1 MDNNFKSDNKIGNPE
16 KNIESLRL
24 ELAEKVRLSLEKYKD
39 EIEDFSLLTTS
50 KKANGGFPTNEQL
63 PPVQYSSSY
72 ASDYEFH
79 GLPRERGYLQEGK
92 SGYVLDTK
100 NSFYT
105 FVGPLGRALH
115 TPDRP
120 GNGLFI
126 TLKGEK
132 GKKLSDELVGS
143 IKELLD
149 TLVPYEE
156 GKKSED
162 MKNIIKEALPV
173 LEAFEGLGR
182 RFPGNGRIS
191 VASMIEEYKEVLEE
205 LDSRV
210 SVDD

>member
-1 MDNNFKSDNKIGNPE
+1 MDNHFRPDNKPENPSN
-16 KNIESLRL
+16 NIESLRAK
-24 ELAEKVRLSLEKYKD
+24 LAEKVRLNLEQYKD
-39 EIEDFSLLTTS
+39 EIKDFSLMTTS
-50 KKANGGFPTNEQL
+50 KRANGGFPTNEQL

-72 ASDYEFH
+72 DSEYEFY

-92 SGYVLDTK
+92 SGYVVDTK

-132 GKKLSDELVGS
+132 GKKLSEELVGS
-143 IKELLD
+143 IKDLLD

-156 GKKSED
+156 GEKYEDLKK
-162 MKNIIKEALPV
+162 IIKEALPV
-173 LEAFEGLGR
+173 IEAFQGLAQ
-182 RFPGNGRIS
+182 RFPSNGRIS
-191 VASMIEEYKEVLEE
+191 IPSLIEEYEEALAE
-205 LDSRV
+205 LDSHA
-210 SVDD
+210 